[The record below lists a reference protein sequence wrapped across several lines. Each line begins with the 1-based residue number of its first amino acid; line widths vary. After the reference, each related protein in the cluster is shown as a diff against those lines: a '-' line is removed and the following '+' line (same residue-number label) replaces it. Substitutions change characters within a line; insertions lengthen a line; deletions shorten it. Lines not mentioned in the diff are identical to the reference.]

1 MTHYDLTKEQLD
13 DIRVKI
19 RANKDYQKYVTK
31 RAEHLRRGEM
41 AQAMRVTKMMDE
53 VERKAMH
60 YYIAEAQRY
69 KAKVN
74 DLVKTMPEA
83 DQDLMCIYGDA
94 LVFLADVLE
103 SLVIEVNQ
111 ILGRTHPDFRIEMFD
126 RLVELGKEAKKHVR
140 MLDYHEED
148 IYYTNLYGDTA
159 DKLNVMIVNQS
170 KSFVNK
176 IRRHEESVNKKAKRN
191 AKVA

>member
-140 MLDYHEED
+140 MIDYHEED

-159 DKLNVMIVNQS
+159 DKLNAMIVNQS

>member
-13 DIRVKI
+13 DIRAKI
-19 RANKDYQKYVTK
+19 LANKDYQKYVAK

-60 YYIAEAQRY
+60 YYIAEANRY

-74 DLVKTMPEA
+74 DLIKTMSEE
-83 DQDLMCIYGDA
+83 DQDLMCVYGDA

-140 MLDYHEED
+140 LLDYHEED
-148 IYYTNLYGDTA
+148 TYYVNLYGDTA
-159 DKLNVMIVNQS
+159 DKLNTMIVNQS
-170 KSFVNK
+170 KSFVSK
-176 IRRHEESVNKKAKRN
+176 IRKHEESVNKKARRN